1 MPKRCRAGGPET
13 RVTLQDNMHLSTFFL
28 CHLAPALAARL
39 VGSVGAT
46 AFSQEKD
53 ELVLGFADAAAKRE
67 IWLRAVLTGAPTALG
82 FPGEFRRA
90 RVNSVDLF
98 SEVLGVE
105 VRGAAAHFGERS
117 FHLTLA
123 DGAALLFKLH
133 GPRANVVWV
142 PAPGSARAPVLFRRK
157 LKEDADVTAAT
168 LADLAAPDGPA
179 VLAELPVPVSVRG
192 LPRYFGDV
200 PARWLRARG
209 FDAADAPAQA
219 ALWAELTAALL
230 APKAFYLTELD
241 GQLRLSLLPIGQV
254 QHTYAD
260 PLTAA
265 EEFVRRYRS
274 TTAFADLYARA
285 HRFLTRRQEGALRG
299 AQEVQKRLQHL
310 ATDASYRQTADLIMA
325 NLTEIPLGATEVELF
340 DFYTDKTRRVKLRGR
355 ETTPQR
361 VAENLYRK
369 AKNQQREVQ
378 ELTERRARYED
389 AALRTLDQLPALE
402 AQQAGADFKILR
414 TWLRDQ
420 HLTDELNQTKADA
433 ALPATPFKEFDLH
446 GWRILVG
453 RSAANNDELTLRHAR
468 KDDLWLHAKDVAGS
482 HVIIKRPNPAQ
493 PVPRP
498 VIEAAAALAAWYSKR
513 KSDTLCPVIVT
524 PRKYVRKPRG
534 AAPGSVRVEREEQV
548 LLVKPAN
555 PFERE

>member
-1 MPKRCRAGGPET
+1 
-13 RVTLQDNMHLSTFFL
+13 MHLNTFFL
-28 CHLAPALAARL
+28 RHLAPALAARL
-39 VGSVGAT
+39 RGST
-46 AFSQEKD
+46 AAAVFSQEKD
-53 ELVLGFADAAAKRE
+53 ELVLGFANAEARRE

-82 FPGEFRRA
+82 FPTEYRRA

-98 SEVLGVE
+98 PELLGVS
-105 VRGAAAHFGERS
+105 VSGAAAHFGERS
-117 FHLTLA
+117 VHLTLS

-142 PAPGSARAPVLFRRK
+142 PAAGSARAPVLFRRK
-157 LKEDADVTAAT
+157 LAEDATLNVAALTA
-168 LADLAAPDGPA
+168 LAAPDPVA
-179 VLAELPVPVSVRG
+179 TLAALPVPATTRA

-200 PARWLRARG
+200 PARWLRERN
-209 FDAADAPAQA
+209 FDTAEPAAQA
-219 ALWAELTAALL
+219 ALWEELKTALL
-230 APKAFYLTELD
+230 HPEAFFLTEIE
-241 GQLRLSLLPIGQV
+241 GQLRLSVLAVGAV
-254 QHTYAD
+254 QHTFTD

-274 TTAFADLYARA
+274 TTAFAELYARA
-285 HRFLTRRQEGALRG
+285 HRFLTRRQEGALR
-299 AQEVQKRLQHL
+299 AADEVQRRLHHL
-310 ATDASYRQTADLIMA
+310 ATDASYRQTADVLMA
-325 NLTEIPLGATEVELF
+325 NLTHIPAGATEVELF
-340 DFYTDKTRRVKLRGR
+340 DFYTNQTRRIKLRGR
-355 ETTPQR
+355 ELSPAR

-378 ELTERRARYED
+378 ELTERLARYED
-389 AALRTLDQLPALE
+389 LALRTLDQLPALE

-420 HLTDELNQTKADA
+420 HLTDDLHQTKAAA
-433 ALPATPFKEFDLH
+433 ALPATPFKEFESH

-482 HVIIKRPNPAQ
+482 HVIIRRPNPTV

-498 VIEAAAALAAWYSKR
+498 VIEQAAALAAWYSKR
-513 KSDTLCPVIVT
+513 KADSLCPVIVT

-548 LLVKPAN
+548 LLVRPAN